1 MNSSNATEPSI
12 SELMQQHMDNLTKPV
27 GSFGNLEQYAL
38 KLSEIQQR
46 VPPSVGRKAV
56 FVFAGDHGITEEKVS
71 LYPREVTC
79 QMVLNFIGGGAAINV
94 LARHCGFDV
103 SVVDAGVDADLRHA
117 KIIDKKVARGTRNF
131 LNEPAMSEEQLSTC
145 LENGRALAEKAVRE
159 KYDLV
164 ALGDMGIGNTSS
176 AAALLIASGFK
187 PEDVVDRGTG
197 ISTEALDHKRQTI
210 MQAVRRHTPFGSP
223 RTILQ
228 RLGGFELCAIA
239 GFILALRE
247 RGVACIIDGF
257 PVSTAA
263 YMAFSI
269 DNSITSFI
277 FAGHR
282 SKVRGHARILEAMGM
297 EPILDLGMRLGEGT
311 GAVLGGQVVDLSAKL
326 AGEMASFDSA
336 RVSRSEEIEENY

>member
-27 GSFGNLEQYAL
+27 GSLGNLEQYAL

-228 RLGGFELCAIA
+228 RLGGFELCTIA

-269 DNSITSFI
+269 DNSITSFL

-282 SKVRGHARILEAMGM
+282 SKVRGHARILEAMGL